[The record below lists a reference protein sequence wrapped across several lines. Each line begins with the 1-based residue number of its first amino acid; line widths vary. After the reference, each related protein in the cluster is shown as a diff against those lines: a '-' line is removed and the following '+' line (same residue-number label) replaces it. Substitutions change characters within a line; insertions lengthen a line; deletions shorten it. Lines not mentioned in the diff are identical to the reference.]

1 VVGME
6 EDDIL
11 HTLRS
16 LRRNRESLRLSVL
29 HVEDLMK
36 EQLKRVD
43 PNRPVDDPLSEVRL
57 ARVAGISR
65 TTLRKWLRS

>member
-1 VVGME
+1 ME

-11 HTLRS
+11 HTLRT
-16 LRRNRESLRLSVL
+16 LGHNRESLRLSVL

-43 PNRPVDDPLSEVRL
+43 PNRPVNDPLSESRL